1 MLESGPVEQFKRISP
16 YTKRFFRRQI
26 LTWFGQ
32 NRRRFAWRETKDP
45 YCIVVAEILLQQ
57 TDAGKVSLV
66 YPEFIQRYPDI
77 SGLAKAKPEDLQE
90 FISKIGLNYRAER
103 LVNIARDITDK
114 FTGRVPDSEAELMM
128 LPGVGRYVA
137 DAVLSAAFGMRTAIV
152 DTNIV
157 RILERFFGIR
167 SRRSR
172 ARTDPELWNIAH
184 SLLPRKPADCRD
196 WNYALIDFC
205 SLVCTHYNPKCTGCV
220 CAKHCH
226 YFSSH

>member
-1 MLESGPVEQFKRISP
+1 MEPSPVEQFRGISA

-32 NRRRFAWRETKDP
+32 NKRRFAWRETKDA
-45 YCIVVAEILLQQ
+45 YCVLVAEILLQQ

-66 YPEFIQRYPDI
+66 YPEFIQRYPDA
-77 SGLAKAKPEDLQE
+77 SGLAKAEPYDLQEE
-90 FISKIGLNYRAER
+90 FISKIGLKYRAQR
-103 LVNIARDITDK
+103 LVNIATEINDK
-114 FTGRVPDSEAELMM
+114 FAGRIPDSEAELMK
-128 LPGVGRYVA
+128 LPGAGRYIA
-137 DAVLSAAFGMRTAIV
+137 NAVLSAAFGMRTAVV

-172 ARTDPELWNIAH
+172 ARTDPEFWNIAH
-184 SLLPRKPADCRD
+184 SLLPRNPADCRD

-205 SLVCTHYNPKCTGCV
+205 ALVCTHYNPKCSECV
-220 CAKHCH
+220 CAEHCRH
-226 YFSSH
+226 PSTN